1 MSGKRISIRARRAV
15 SGYLFIMPF
24 IIGFLCFMLLPLVD
38 SFWMSLCRV
47 DVTAGQGFQTT
58 FIGLDNYI
66 RAFTIDP
73 EFNKLLSEEIGVMV
87 THTIAILVV
96 SFVIAIVLNQEFK
109 GRAFVR
115 AIFFLP
121 VILSSGV
128 LIGLGTDLSL
138 IHI

>member
-15 SGYLFIMPF
+15 SGYLFILPF

-87 THTIAILVV
+87 THTLRF
-96 SFVIAIVLNQEFK
+96 SSCPSS
-109 GRAFVR
+109 
-115 AIFFLP
+115 LP
-121 VILSSGV
+121 SY
-128 LIGLGTDLSL
+128 
-138 IHI
+138 

>member
-1 MSGKRISIRARRAV
+1 MM
-15 SGYLFIMPF
+15 FILPF

-73 EFNKLLSEEIGVMV
+73 EFPFLLYFSKRVD
-87 THTIAILVV
+87 TQSTSRYNTTKDCASHP
-96 SFVIAIVLNQEFK
+96 EFETK
-109 GRAFVR
+109 RR
-115 AIFFLP
+115 HFL
-121 VILSSGV
+121 
-128 LIGLGTDLSL
+128 
-138 IHI
+138 

>member
-58 FIGLDNYI
+58 H
-66 RAFTIDP
+66 RAGQLHP
-73 EFNKLLSEEIGVMV
+73 RL
-87 THTIAILVV
+87 H
-96 SFVIAIVLNQEFK
+96 
-109 GRAFVR
+109 
-115 AIFFLP
+115 
-121 VILSSGV
+121 
-128 LIGLGTDLSL
+128 
-138 IHI
+138 H